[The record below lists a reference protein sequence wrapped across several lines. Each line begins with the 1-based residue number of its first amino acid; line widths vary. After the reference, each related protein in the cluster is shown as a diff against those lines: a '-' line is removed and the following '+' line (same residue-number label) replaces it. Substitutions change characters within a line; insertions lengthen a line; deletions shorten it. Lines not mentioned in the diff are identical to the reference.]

1 VAHEI
6 NNPLGVIL
14 GFVEGILWDV
24 KPDDAM
30 MIPLKSIERET
41 IRCKHLVEDLLMFS
55 RVSKTEQEPMDL
67 NKAVTSALSLI
78 TAQARLRKIQVIQEL
93 SDALPVMMGNLNQ
106 VQQVVVNLAN
116 NAMDAM
122 NENGIIT
129 VKTEQMGEGAQR
141 RIVLRVIDTGSG
153 IPPEI
158 LSRIFEPFFTTK
170 PIGKGTGL
178 GLGLVHEIV
187 QKHGGTIE
195 VESRPGRT
203 EFRVKFLVLSAKT

>member
-1 VAHEI
+1 
-6 NNPLGVIL
+6 
-14 GFVEGILWDV
+14 
-24 KPDDAM
+24 
-30 MIPLKSIERET
+30 
-41 IRCKHLVEDLLMFS
+41 
-55 RVSKTEQEPMDL
+55 
-67 NKAVTSALSLI
+67 
-78 TAQARLRKIQVIQEL
+78 
-93 SDALPVMMGNLNQ
+93 MMGNLNQ